1 LFDVKEGA
9 MAQLYARRT
18 ILGFAIS
25 AIPLA
30 AGAQSS
36 FPDQLRGLLNRPP
49 ATQTPNSG
57 RSKLSE
63 GQIGLGLKDALKVAS
78 RRVIGRLGKLDGY
91 NGDPDIRIPLPGIL
105 QGLEG
110 PLKAVGATGILDD
123 LRLKMNR
130 AAERA
135 APKALNIFVDA
146 ATNMTFD
153 DARGILTGPQDAAT
167 EYFRR
172 TTSNSLTSEFH
183 PIVDSTLS
191 SVGAVMAFNAVKARA
206 SAIPFFGQSVIDFSL
221 TDFTVGKALD
231 GLFHYLAV
239 EEAAIRTNPVARTT
253 DLLRQVFG

>member
-1 LFDVKEGA
+1 

-25 AIPLA
+25 TMSLA
-30 AGAQSS
+30 AEAQSS
-36 FPDQLRGLLNRPP
+36 FPDQLRGFLNVPP
-49 ATQTPNSG
+49 APQMPSTG

-78 RRVIGRLGKLDGY
+78 RRVIGRVGKLDGY
-91 NGDPDIRIPLPGIL
+91 YGDPDIRIPLPGTL
-105 QGLEG
+105 QGLEA
-110 PLKAVGATGILDD
+110 PLKAVGATGVLDD

-130 AAERA
+130 AAEQA

-146 ATNMTFD
+146 ATNITFN
-153 DARGILTGPQDAAT
+153 DARGILTGPQDSAT

-172 TTSNSLTSEFH
+172 TTSDSLTVAFQ
-183 PIVDSTLS
+183 PIVDTTLS
-191 SVGAVMAFNAVKARA
+191 GVGAVMAFNAVKARVRTV
-206 SAIPFFGQSVIDFSL
+206 PFFGQSVVDFSL
-221 TDFTVGKALD
+221 TDFTVRKALD

-253 DLLRQVFG
+253 DLLRQIFG